1 VRILFLGV
9 QFEPEIMAL
18 APFNTEMCRHLQQQG
33 HEVTA
38 VVGFPSY
45 PQWSVAEGY
54 RGRWYARED
63 HDGVRVLRVWQY
75 VPRRPTALRRVL
87 FDSTFA
93 VTSVLAALRLRRPDV
108 VIATCSPLQLGAS
121 AALLG
126 ALWRRPFLFHLQDL
140 LPESA
145 TETGMVSNRRL
156 VALAQRLADT
166 VYARA
171 TTVSAIGHGI
181 LDVLRRRGVPDDK
194 LAYLPNWTDLDRFR
208 PGQDDGA
215 AWRERHGIP
224 RDAFV
229 AMYIG
234 NFGFKQDMATVVR
247 AAALLQ
253 DRPDVRVVLVG
264 GGSDHDRVAQVAAEL
279 DLPGLH
285 LLPVQPAGDL
295 PAMAAAADVFLLH
308 QKRQVVDMVVPSKL
322 LTYGAAGRPVVL
334 AGNPRSEGARFVEK
348 AVAGPVV
355 EPESPEA
362 LAEAVRALQDDAVAR
377 REYGE
382 NARRHVEEHFAR
394 PDLLERLEQ
403 IVTATARRRPAG
415 RRRLARRLARRRA
428 RS

>member
-18 APFNTEMCRHLQQQG
+18 APFNTEMCRHLHERG

-45 PQWSVAEGY
+45 PQWSVAEEY
-54 RGRWYARED
+54 RGRWYAEED

-75 VPRRPTALRRVL
+75 VPRRPTALRRIL

-93 VTSVLAALRLRRPDV
+93 VTSVLAALRVRRPDV

-126 ALWRRPFLFHLQDL
+126 ALWRRPFVFHLQDL

-145 TETGMVSNRRL
+145 TETGMVTDRRL
-156 VALAQRLADT
+156 VGLVQRLADA

-181 LDVLRRRGVPDDK
+181 LDALRRRGVPDDK

-208 PGQDDGA
+208 PGDDGR
-215 AWRERHGIP
+215 AWRDRHGIP

-234 NFGFKQDMATVVR
+234 NFGVKQDMSTVVR
-247 AAALLQ
+247 AAALLR
-253 DRPDVRVVLVG
+253 DRSDVRVVLVG
-264 GGSDHDRVAQVAAEL
+264 GGSDHENVARLAAEL
-279 DLPGLH
+279 DPPNLH

-308 QKRQVVDMVVPSKL
+308 QVRQVVDMVVPSKL

-334 AGNPRSEGARFVEK
+334 AGSPRSEGARFVEK
-348 AVAGPVV
+348 AVAGPIV

-362 LAEAVRALQDDAVAR
+362 VAEAVRTLQDDPVAR
-377 REYGE
+377 REFGE

-403 IVTATARRRPAG
+403 IVDAAARRPRE
-415 RRRLARRLARRRA
+415 RRRLLRRGTRP
-428 RS
+428 